1 MHENLVRAIGYA
13 AGFCTA
19 VSFLPQLTKVWKTRS
34 THDISLGT
42 FGILWTGIFLWWL
55 YGILINDWPMMAA
68 NGLSLVLIGTIIGF
82 KLRYR

>member
-1 MHENLVRAIGYA
+1 MQEHVVRTIGFA
-13 AGFCTA
+13 AGLCTA
-19 VSFLPQLTKVWKTRS
+19 ISFLPQLVKVWKTRS

-55 YGILINDWPMMAA
+55 YGILIHDWPMMAA
-68 NGLSLVLIGTIIGF
+68 NGVSLVLIGTIIGF